1 MFNFENK
8 KSVFKNKDHQ
18 ALFNENG
25 FIVLPFYNSLDIQK
39 LSNFYNEH
47 TTSNGEGFQ
56 PTTYFQSLEYRI
68 KASEIIR
75 STAFSYL
82 ENILI
87 DYKMFMGSFIVK
99 HNDKNSELGVHQDMT
114 LVDESIYTGINV
126 WAPLCDTN
134 EKNGTLYLIPKSHK
148 IFSTYRNATIPNIYD
163 QYYDEIKKYMLP
175 TNIKAG
181 EAIFFD
187 NSLLHFSPV
196 NLSNQI
202 RIATNVFVSHKDA
215 KITIC
220 YLDKTQNKIELF
232 EQEDDFFTKYKQFN
246 NGENLLRPKMGKSIG
261 YRAYDFPVLTP
272 SILDSM
278 KINKNK
284 KSFLEKLKSIFE

>member
-1 MFNFENK
+1 
-8 KSVFKNKDHQ
+8 
-18 ALFNENG
+18 
-25 FIVLPFYNSLDIQK
+25 
-39 LSNFYNEH
+39 
-47 TTSNGEGFQ
+47 
-56 PTTYFQSLEYRI
+56 
-68 KASEIIR
+68 
-75 STAFSYL
+75 
-82 ENILI
+82 
-87 DYKMFMGSFIVK
+87 
-99 HNDKNSELGVHQDMT
+99 
-114 LVDESIYTGINV
+114 
-126 WAPLCDTN
+126 
-134 EKNGTLYLIPKSHK
+134 
-148 IFSTYRNATIPNIYD
+148 
-163 QYYDEIKKYMLP
+163 MLP

>member
-1 MFNFENK
+1 MCIR
-8 KSVFKNKDHQ
+8 DR
-18 ALFNENG
+18 
-25 FIVLPFYNSLDIQK
+25 
-39 LSNFYNEH
+39 
-47 TTSNGEGFQ
+47 
-56 PTTYFQSLEYRI
+56 YRI

-163 QYYDEIKKYMLP
+163 QYYDC
-175 TNIKAG
+175 
-181 EAIFFD
+181 
-187 NSLLHFSPV
+187 LLYTSRCV
-196 NLSNQI
+196 
-202 RIATNVFVSHKDA
+202 
-215 KITIC
+215 
-220 YLDKTQNKIELF
+220 
-232 EQEDDFFTKYKQFN
+232 
-246 NGENLLRPKMGKSIG
+246 
-261 YRAYDFPVLTP
+261 
-272 SILDSM
+272 
-278 KINKNK
+278 
-284 KSFLEKLKSIFE
+284 